1 MKSIA
6 LTAILGFALTAQGAI
21 AQVIPDNTVGTI
33 VSPANLITGGTRT
46 GNNLFHSFSQFS
58 IPAGGS
64 ATFDNPANIQTI
76 FSRVT
81 GTTKSSID
89 GLIQANGNTN
99 LFLMN
104 PNGIVFGPNAKLQ
117 IGGSFIGTTANSI
130 KFADGVQF
138 SAGDTTP
145 NPLLTVSLPIG
156 LQMGA
161 NSGAIEVQGPGHTL
175 TPLDSLGFAPLI
187 QLTRPG
193 LQVRPGQLLALVG
206 SDVKLNNGVLGAVQ
220 GRVEI
225 GSLANG
231 IVTLSITTPST
242 PFSYSNDSVFN
253 AVILTGRSLLDV
265 SGVNAGG
272 IQIQGRQ
279 ISFQDG
285 SVIFSQNFGNQSG
298 GDIKINASQSL
309 IVNGESS
316 DRRIRTA
323 IESETL
329 GLGIGSKIVINS
341 PTIQVKQGAR
351 IAAITF
357 NRSPIASNA
366 VSGDIQITT
375 DSLLLQGVSIFN
387 SSRTS
392 SLGTATAG
400 TGTSGSVS
408 VIAKDV
414 QILDGATLS
423 TATFGSGMSGSIDL
437 KADTVMLDHI
447 SPLGSPSALGS
458 VSFSNGNS
466 GTVKVDT
473 RSLKIFNGGSLAA
486 TAYAKGNA
494 GNIIVNASE
503 SVQLQGFEDS
513 VDIRNR
519 SNIISASVI
528 PSLTFIRLLNLTNV
542 PSGTAGSIE
551 INTPNLN
558 LTNKA
563 LISVRNQGT
572 GGGGNLSIAAGKIQ
586 LSQDSKLTA
595 ETYSG
600 LGGDIIL
607 NSQFLSLRKASNIT
621 ATAGS
626 QGNGGNI
633 KINSPIIVGL
643 ENSDIIANAFQGKG
657 GAIEITTDGLLG
669 LKYRDRLTTEN
680 DITASS
686 EFGIN
691 GTVQID
697 SFGLDPSS
705 GLSALPGDVI
715 DSSRAIAK
723 GCAANQGNRFVSTG
737 RGGIPQNPIKTV
749 KHDRPWNDL
758 RAMTTS
764 TIVSQIQNPK
774 FKIVEATHIQTNSDG
789 TIALADGESMA
800 SDLPKVIGL
809 NSGATCAV
817 Q

>member
-1 MKSIA
+1 MK
-6 LTAILGFALTAQGAI
+6 AIILSLVLGFGISVPGAI
-21 AQVIPDNTVGTI
+21 AQISPDSTVGTT
-33 VSPANLITGGTRT
+33 VSPTNLITGGTRS

-58 IPAGGS
+58 IPTGGS
-64 ATFDNPANIQTI
+64 AIFNNPVDIQNI

-89 GLIQANGNTN
+89 GLIRTQGNAN

-138 SAGDTTP
+138 SSIDLAL
-145 NPLLTVSLPIG
+145 NPLLTVTLPIG
-156 LQMGA
+156 LQMGN

-175 TPLDSLGFAPLI
+175 VPLDNLGFAPLI
-187 QLTRPG
+187 QPTRPG
-193 LQVRPGQLLALVG
+193 LQVKPGQMLALVG
-206 SDVKLNNGVLGAVQ
+206 NDITLNNGVLGAAQ
-220 GRVEI
+220 GQVEL
-225 GSLANG
+225 GSVTNG
-231 IVTLSITTPST
+231 VVNLNMNTPNT
-242 PFSYSNDSVFN
+242 PFSYSNDSMFRDVT
-253 AVILTGRSLLDV
+253 LTGRSLLDV
-265 SGVNAGG
+265 SGVNVGRM
-272 IQIQGRQ
+272 QIQGRQ
-279 ISFQDG
+279 ISLKDG
-285 SVIFSQNFGNQSG
+285 SVVFSQNFGNQSG
-298 GDIKINASQSL
+298 GDIKINASQELRVS
-309 IVNGESS
+309 GESS

-323 IESETL
+323 IESQTL

-341 PTIQVKQGAR
+341 PTIQVTQGAR

-357 NRSPIASNA
+357 NRSPIASTA
-366 VSGDIQITT
+366 VSGDIQIVT
-375 DSLLLQGVSIFN
+375 DSLLLQGVSTFN
-387 SSRTS
+387 PTRTS

-400 TGTSGSVS
+400 TANGGSVN

-423 TATFGSGMSGSIDL
+423 TATFGSGMSGSIGI
-437 KADTVMLDHI
+437 KANTVMLDHV

-466 GTVKVDT
+466 GIVKVDT

-528 PSLTFIRLLNLTNV
+528 PSLTFIRLLNLTSV
-542 PSGTAGSIE
+542 PSGAAGSIE
-551 INTPNLN
+551 INTLNLN
-558 LTNKA
+558 LTDNA

-572 GGGGNLSIAAGKIQ
+572 GGGGNLSIAADKIQ

-595 ETYSG
+595 ETFSG

-607 NSQFLSLRKASNIT
+607 NAQFLSLRKASNIT

-657 GAIEITTDGLLG
+657 GAIEISTNGLIG
-669 LKYRDRLTTEN
+669 LKYRDRLTSEN

-691 GTVQID
+691 GTVQVN
-697 SFGLDPSS
+697 SLGLDPSS
-705 GLSALPGDVI
+705 GLVKLNSDVI
-715 DSSRAIAK
+715 DSSRSIAK
-723 GCAANQGNRFVSTG
+723 GCAENKGNSFISTG
-737 RGGIPQNPIKTV
+737 RGGIPQSPMRKIEYDRTWTDMRSLSASNTASMIQSATTPIIE
-749 KHDRPWNDL
+749 
-758 RAMTTS
+758 AAS
-764 TIVSQIQNPK
+764 IQQNPDGS
-774 FKIVEATHIQTNSDG
+774 IALVNSHEVITNS
-789 TIALADGESMA
+789 SMA
-800 SDLPKVIGL
+800 
-809 NSGATCAV
+809 TCGIAPY
-817 Q
+817 